1 MKNIKRK
8 IKRIDS
14 KALIVTADCSKGN
27 HHGYFRSPDG
37 DDVTP
42 FKFNNSRSGFELFWQ
57 RAEKFRRTHGLERI
71 IFGFESTGSYS
82 YCLAVFMLK
91 QGSTVYQ
98 VNPQHSKRLKELE
111 GNSPNKTDKKDPKVI
126 ADILMLNH
134 GLTFLMP
141 QGAIAEL
148 RKMILNRERINED
161 INRVKNRMEAQIVL
175 FFPEFLSVMKGLR
188 GKSSLYLLQH
198 HPMPCE
204 ILKLGR
210 ERLTA
215 ILSKVSRK
223 RLGKLRAEALYT
235 AAQATVGITEGL
247 LAMGETMRM
256 LMEGLNLLEDQ
267 LKRVEGHIR
276 QLAEGMPAHGI
287 LTSMKGI
294 GLISSATIMAE
305 VVDFNFYHSASE
317 LLKLAG
323 LDLYEISSGKHKGRL
338 RISKRGRS
346 LLRKVL
352 YFASLNM
359 VKKGGIFHEIYQIYR
374 GKGKPGPK
382 ALIAISRKLLRTIF
396 SMVKNNVVYNPDF
409 KKLQLAA

>member
-1 MKNIKRK
+1 MKNNKGK
-8 IKRIDS
+8 IKRIDV

-42 FKFNNSRSGFELFWQ
+42 FKFTNSRSGFELFWQ
-57 RAEKFRRTHGLERI
+57 RAEKFREVHGLGRI

-82 YCLAVFMLK
+82 YCLATFMFK
-91 QGSTVYQ
+91 QGATVYQ
-98 VNPQHSKRLKELE
+98 VNPQHTKRLKELE

-126 ADILMLNH
+126 ADILMLKH

-141 QGAIAEL
+141 QGEIAEL
-148 RKMILNRERINED
+148 RQMILNRERINGD
-161 INRVKNRMEAQIVL
+161 INRIKNRMEAQIVL

-198 HPMPCE
+198 HPMPWE
-204 ILKLGR
+204 ILELGK
-210 ERLTA
+210 ERLAA
-215 ILSKVSRK
+215 IVSKVSRK
-223 RLGKLRAEALYT
+223 RLGKSRAEALYT
-235 AAQATVGITEGL
+235 AAQTTVGITVGH
-247 LAMGETMRM
+247 LALRESMSM
-256 LMEGLNLLEDQ
+256 LMQGLNLLEDQ
-267 LKRVEGHIR
+267 LKRIEEHIR
-276 QLAEGMPAHGI
+276 QLVEDMPAHRI

-323 LDLYEISSGKHKGRL
+323 LDLYEISSGKHRGRL

-359 VKKGGIFHEIYQIYR
+359 VKKGGIFHEIYQKYR
-374 GKGKPGPK
+374 SKGKPGPK

-396 SMVKNNVVYNPDF
+396 SMVKNNEVYNSDF
-409 KKLQLAA
+409 KKLQMAA